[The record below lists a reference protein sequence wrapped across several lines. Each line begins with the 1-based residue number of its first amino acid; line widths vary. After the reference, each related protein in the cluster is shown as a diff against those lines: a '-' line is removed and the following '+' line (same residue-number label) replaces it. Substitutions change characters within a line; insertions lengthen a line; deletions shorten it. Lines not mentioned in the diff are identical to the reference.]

1 VQSRELPLAAQFFSE
16 VVTMTTV
23 QRRRVAITG
32 MGTTNPCGNTLA
44 ETWDALLAGRSG
56 IQLIDRF
63 DTTEYSC
70 KIAGQVKGFDPDPFI
85 EKKEQ
90 KKMDIFIQYAMSA
103 TSEAMKDAGF
113 YGIEL
118 PKAERERFGVAI
130 GSGIGGLGTIWNEVS
145 GFRGPRRI
153 SPFFIPSL
161 IINLA
166 SGNVSIKYGL
176 QGPNAAAATA
186 CATGSHAIGD
196 AARLIMFGYA
206 DRMLAGGSDSVINQ
220 LGVGGFAA
228 MRAVSTRNDAPEK
241 ASRPFDK
248 DRDGFVMGE
257 GSGVVVLEEYEMA
270 KARGAKIHAEVVGY
284 GMSGD
289 AFHMTSPS
297 EDGDGMVRVMEAA
310 ISDAGIACEQIG
322 YVNAHGTSTPAGDPI
337 ECLAIRKVFGAHAGK
352 LKISSSKSMHGHLL
366 GAAGGLETIITAM
379 TLKSGLAPPT
389 INVESQDPEC
399 DLDVC
404 PNVRGHIDA
413 EYALNNNFGF
423 GGTNAC
429 LILRKI

>member
-1 VQSRELPLAAQFFSE
+1 
-16 VVTMTTV
+16 MTSV

-32 MGTTNPCGNTLA
+32 MGTLNPCGNTVG
-44 ETWDALLAGRSG
+44 ETWASVLAGRSG
-56 IQLIDRF
+56 IGPIDRF
-63 DTTEYSC
+63 DVTDFAC
-70 KIAGQVKGFDPDPFI
+70 KFAGQVKGFDPDPFI

-90 KKMDIFIQYAMSA
+90 KKMDIFIHYAMGA
-103 TSEAMKDAGF
+103 ASEAMAAAGF
-113 YGIEL
+113 TVDGL
-118 PKAERERFGVAI
+118 PKAERERFGVAV
-130 GSGIGGLGTIWNEVS
+130 GSGIGGLGTIWNEANAY
-145 GFRGPRRI
+145 RGPRKT

-161 IINLA
+161 IVNLA
-166 SGNVSIKYGL
+166 SGNISIKYGL
-176 QGPNAAAATA
+176 QGPNCASATA
-186 CATGSHAIGD
+186 CASGSHSIGD

-228 MRAVSTRNDAPEK
+228 MRALSTRNDAPEK

-270 KARGAKIHAEVVGY
+270 KARGAKIIAEVVGY

-289 AFHMTSPS
+289 AYHLTSPS
-297 EDGDGMVRVMEAA
+297 EDGDGPMRVMNAA
-310 ISDAGIACEQIG
+310 IADAGIAPEQIG
-322 YVNAHGTSTPAGDPI
+322 YINTHGTSTPAGDRI
-337 ECLAIRKVFGAHAGK
+337 ECLAIRKAFGAHADK
-352 LKISSSKSMHGHLL
+352 LKASSTKSMHGHLL
-366 GAAGGLETIITAM
+366 GAAGGLETIISALALQT
-379 TLKSGLAPPT
+379 GLIPPT
-389 INVESQDPEC
+389 INVENQDPEC

-404 PNVRGHIDA
+404 ANAQNTFDS